1 MDPVSQVSGPAY
13 PWGAK
18 NVDTDVIIP
27 AHWLKTVTRAGLGR
41 GTFETVRGEPG
52 NLFDDPRYAG
62 APILIAGDNFG
73 CGSSRE
79 HAAWALA
86 DMGVRAVIAPSFSDI
101 FSGNA
106 VKNGIVPVV
115 LPQAA
120 VDRLLEVARAF
131 DGEGQPITI
140 DLETMTVTTP
150 YQDRF
155 AFALDP
161 FRRRCL
167 LEGLDEIGLTLARD
181 TEISNFETRVATKRP
196 WLMREKPDAGVA
208 VEGGRRT

>member
-1 MDPVSQVSGPAY
+1 MNPVTLVTGTAY

-27 AHWLKTVTRAGLGR
+27 ARWLKTITRAGLGR
-41 GTFETVRGEPG
+41 GAFETVRAEPA
-52 NLFDDPRYAG
+52 NVFDDPRYAG

-86 DMGVRAVIAPSFSDI
+86 DMGVAAVIAPSFSDI
-101 FSGNA
+101 FLGNA

-120 VDRLLEVARAF
+120 VDRLLAAAIEAPV
-131 DGEGQPITI
+131 TV

-150 YQDRF
+150 FQDRF
-155 AFALDP
+155 VFALDP

-167 LEGLDEIGLTLARD
+167 MEGLDEIGLTLARD
-181 TEISNFETRVATKRP
+181 TEISNFEGEVRLGRP
-196 WLMREKPDAGVA
+196 WIEGRSRYEGSV
-208 VEGGRRT
+208 VEGAGRT

>member
-1 MDPVSQVSGPAY
+1 MTPVTTVHGGAY

-27 AHWLKTVTRAGLGR
+27 AHWLKTTTRSGLGR
-41 GTFETVRGEPG
+41 GAFEVVRREPG
-52 NLFDDPRYAG
+52 NLFDDPRHAG

-86 DMGVRAVIAPSFSDI
+86 DMGIACVIAPSFSDI

-115 LPQAA
+115 LPQEAI
-120 VDRLLEVARAF
+120 DRLLATAQ
-131 DGEGQPITI
+131 DQPITV

-167 LEGLDEIGLTLARD
+167 MEGLDEIGLTLARD
-181 TEISNFETRVATKRP
+181 AEISGFEAAVAQQRP
-196 WLMREKPDAGVA
+196 WLTGASSRERADAGVA

>member
-1 MDPVSQVSGPAY
+1 MQSVSHVTGRAY

-27 AHWLKTVTRAGLGR
+27 AHWLKTITREGLGKHA
-41 GTFETVRGEPG
+41 FETVRAQPD

-62 APILIAGDNFG
+62 APLLIAGDNFG

-86 DMGVRAVIAPSFSDI
+86 DMGVQAVIAPSFSDI

-106 VKNGIVPVV
+106 FKNGIITVV
-115 LPQAA
+115 LPQEAI
-120 VDRLLEVARAF
+120 DRLMEVAQ
-131 DGEGQPITI
+131 DQPITV

-150 YQDRF
+150 FQDRF
-155 AFALDP
+155 AFTLDP
-161 FRRRCL
+161 FRRMCL
-167 LEGLDEIGLTLARD
+167 MQGLDEIGLTLARD
-181 TEISNFETRVATKRP
+181 AAISTFETSLAAGRP
-196 WLMREKPDAGVA
+196 WI
-208 VEGGRRT
+208 GGRKKHIGSLSQPA

>member
-1 MDPVSQVSGPAY
+1 MEPFVRVEGTAY

-27 AHWLKTVTRAGLGR
+27 AHWLKTITREGMGR
-41 GTFETVRGEPG
+41 GAFETVRAEPG

-62 APILIAGDNFG
+62 SPILIAGDNFG

-79 HAAWALA
+79 HAAWALK
-86 DMGVRAVIAPSFSDI
+86 DMGIVVVIAPSFSDI

-115 LPQAA
+115 LPQDAI
-120 VDRLLEVARAF
+120 DRLLVTARDA
-131 DGEGQPITI
+131 PVTV

-155 AFALDP
+155 VFALDP
-161 FRRRCL
+161 FRRDCL
-167 LEGLDEIGLTLARD
+167 MRGLDEIGLTLAKD
-181 TEISNFETRVATKRP
+181 TAISNYESAAAEARP
-196 WLMREKPDAGVA
+196 WL
-208 VEGGRRT
+208 